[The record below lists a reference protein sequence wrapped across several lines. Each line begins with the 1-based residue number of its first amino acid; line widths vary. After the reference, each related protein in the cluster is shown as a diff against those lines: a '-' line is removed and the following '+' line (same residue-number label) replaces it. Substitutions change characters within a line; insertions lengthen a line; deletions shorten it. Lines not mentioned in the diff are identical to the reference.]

1 MNAHTAIRPFQSF
14 FLGGF
19 ECSSHRRR
27 DGRRLDLLAA
37 TKHNRFVVEDYQVL
51 ARHGIASVR
60 DGLRWHLIETAPGVY
75 DWSSL
80 MPMLH
85 AARGCGTHV
94 IWDLCH
100 YGWPDDLD
108 IWSPAFIER
117 FAQFAA
123 AAATLIR
130 RETDGVPFYCPVN
143 EMAFWAWAGG
153 DVGRFNPGATGRGPE
168 LNRQLVRAAIAA
180 TRAIRSV
187 DPTAKFVCAEPL
199 INVLPG
205 SDDPDHVRAAE
216 AKRLSQ
222 FESIDLLTG
231 RLEPE
236 LGGSPD
242 LLDLVGMNYYPDN
255 QWYLDGST
263 VPMGHYAYRPLSEMI
278 KEAQQRYG
286 KPFFLAET
294 GAEGSSRAA
303 WLSYVCAEVRE
314 AMAQGVP
321 VAGICLYPIV
331 DYPGWEDERLCP
343 VGLLSAADTHGTR
356 TPHRPLQQE
365 LRRQQRL
372 FARSTSH
379 VTRVTR
385 RWAPRFAGAQV
396 DDRVS

>member
-1 MNAHTAIRPFQSF
+1 MNTLALADSFQSF

-19 ECSSHRRR
+19 ECSSHRRQ
-27 DGRRLDLLAA
+27 DGERLDLLAA
-37 TKHNRFVVEDYQVL
+37 TKHTRLVVEDYQAL
-51 ARHGIASVR
+51 SRHGISTVR
-60 DGLRWHLIETAPGVY
+60 DGLRWHLIETAPGHY

-85 AARGCGTHV
+85 AARGCGTQV

-108 IWSPAFIER
+108 IWSPAFVDR
-117 FAQFAA
+117 FASFAA
-123 AAATLIR
+123 AAAAVIR
-130 RETDGVPFYCPVN
+130 RETDGTPFYCPVN

-153 DVGRFNPGATGRGPE
+153 DVGRFNPCAQGRGPE
-168 LNRQLVRAAIAA
+168 LNRQLVRAAIAG
-180 TRAIRSV
+180 TRAVRSV
-187 DPTAKFVCAEPL
+187 DPRAKFVCAEPL
-199 INVLPG
+199 INVLP
-205 SDDPDHVRAAE
+205 SSAEPEHVHAAE

-255 QWYLDGST
+255 QWYLGGST

-286 KPFFLAET
+286 LPFFLAET

-303 WLSYVCAEVRE
+303 WLSYVCAEVSE
-314 AMAQGVP
+314 AIAQGVP
-321 VAGICLYPIV
+321 VAGVCLYPVV
-331 DYPGWEDERLCP
+331 DYPGWENERLCP
-343 VGLLSAADTHGTR
+343 VGLLSAPDAHGTR
-356 TPHRPLQQE
+356 SPYSPLAQE
-365 LRRQQRL
+365 LRRQQRM
-372 FARSTSH
+372 FARTRKQLPLVAQSTE
-379 VTRVTR
+379 TR
-385 RWAPRFAGAQV
+385 RTENV
-396 DDRVS
+396 L